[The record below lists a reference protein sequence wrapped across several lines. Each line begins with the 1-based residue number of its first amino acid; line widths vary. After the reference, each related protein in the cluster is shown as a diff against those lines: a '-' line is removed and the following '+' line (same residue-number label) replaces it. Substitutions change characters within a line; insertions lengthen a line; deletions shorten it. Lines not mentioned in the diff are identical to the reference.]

1 MAQVV
6 INRLKNPAYP
16 STICGVVYQNRKM
29 RNRCQFSFAC
39 DGIRDVVRP
48 GAAWNTAQEIA
59 RKVVYGEAEWLAY
72 VGSATHYH
80 ATYVRPRW
88 AHSMKRMK
96 KIGHHIFYKTYG
108 GGWS

>member
-1 MAQVV
+1 QVV

-16 STICGVVYQNRKM
+16 ATVCGVVYQNKHM

-39 DGIRDVVRP
+39 DGIPERISDKKSWATAQALARDVLHD
-48 GAAWNTAQEIA
+48 
-59 RKVVYGEAEWLAY
+59 EAEWLED

-80 ATYVRPRW
+80 ANYVKPRW
-88 AHSMKRMK
+88 ARHMKRMN
-96 KIGHHIFYKTYG
+96 KIGLHIFYKTYG